1 MYKILNDGQ
10 GQGLW
15 ETLAS
20 MTYPQLCI
28 VNLVEDSDSDLLN
41 SDNDEDE

>member
-1 MYKILNDGQ
+1 MYKVLNEGQ

-20 MTYPQLCI
+20 MTYPQL
-28 VNLVEDSDSDLLN
+28 LLN
-41 SDNDEDE
+41 WLKIAIRT

>member
-1 MYKILNDGQ
+1 MKVRKVQSCRSSGGCFFGK

-20 MTYPQLCI
+20 MTYPQL
-28 VNLVEDSDSDLLN
+28 LLICLFVFV
-41 SDNDEDE
+41 